1 MTYRE
6 TKDTVGKYIPIIGII
21 VGITLFFLK
30 DKDLKKENRK
40 KFIKKVGVFLKEICL
55 RLLILLIIVLI
66 TYRVTKYVKADA
78 ANTVSI
84 VVTVVGI
91 VISCVDIVKNVFNDV
106 FNNREE

>member
-1 MTYRE
+1 M
-6 TKDTVGKYIPIIGII
+6 
-21 VGITLFFLK
+21 
-30 DKDLKKENRK
+30 
-40 KFIKKVGVFLKEICL
+40 

-106 FNNREE
+106 LITGKNEKSSGLGGAHKTVKFKNPDFRGQNGVTSVTPFLFASINSAE